1 VSDAPRDPD
10 DDAPTGEIAIGR
22 GAGGSTDEPAGAA
35 SAWTAG
41 GSSSPTSPA
50 GNGTN
55 WPTSPAGDATA
66 TPDGDVTA
74 AGASSGDASGSSSAG
89 ADGSNSGG
97 ADGSGSGGADGSGL
111 GGADG
116 SGSGGAATTTAGR
129 TAGRRGLLSF
139 GPLPASPGDPRQR
152 RRRRWFVTG
161 IAAAA
166 AIVVIALCAGALSVV
181 SAVNGVRD
189 RAADAREAR
198 ALRENDCLDLEK
210 RLNRLVPPGS
220 TTGPT
225 PRATA
230 IRDENAAVRIYVGQ
244 LDTQRD
250 EDAWRQL
257 LDART
262 VFADALDRQAKS
274 RTPAFYVAPRTDNGP
289 AVADELVQWSPAACA
304 GAIRRLAAP
313 EL

>member
-10 DDAPTGEIAIGR
+10 DDDTPTGEISIGR
-22 GAGGSTDEPAGAA
+22 GAGGGPDARDAGGHADELAAGGDPDESVAGARAGGGDLGADGGTA
-35 SAWTAG
+35 SAVPDATGAG
-41 GSSSPTSPA
+41 TGTGASA
-50 GNGTN
+50 GA
-55 WPTSPAGDATA
+55 SAGDA
-66 TPDGDVTA
+66 PSG
-74 AGASSGDASGSSSAG
+74 AG
-89 ADGSNSGG
+89 
-97 ADGSGSGGADGSGL
+97 
-111 GGADG
+111 
-116 SGSGGAATTTAGR
+116 GR
-129 TAGRRGLLSF
+129 PAAGRRAARRLLSF
-139 GPLPASPGDPRQR
+139 GPLPTDSGDPRQR
-152 RRRRWFVTG
+152 RRRRWFVWG
-161 IAAAA
+161 IAIAA

-189 RAADAREAR
+189 RAADARAAR

-220 TTGPT
+220 TTGPAA
-225 PRATA
+225 RATA

-244 LDTQRD
+244 LNTQRD

-274 RTPAFYVAPRTDNGP
+274 RTPAFFVAPRTDNGS
-289 AVADELVQWSPAACA
+289 AVADELVQWSPAPCA